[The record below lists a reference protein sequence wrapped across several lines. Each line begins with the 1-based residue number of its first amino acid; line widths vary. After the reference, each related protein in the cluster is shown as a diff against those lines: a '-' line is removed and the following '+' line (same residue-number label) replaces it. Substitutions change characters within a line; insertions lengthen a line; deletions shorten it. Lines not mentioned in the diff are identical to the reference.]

1 MVVATDGIP
10 PAAAQK
16 GLKPQLQQQGY
27 FLACICT
34 PEQDLTFA
42 KPDDTALPKIT
53 ATVVD
58 KLPLNDT
65 ILRLR
70 IKPETPIDF
79 HPGQFLNLHREDE
92 LIRSYSIASLPD
104 EENIELHIELIE
116 NGRMSGWLHDD
127 VAVGETIRLDGPHGD
142 CFYLGTNPAENMLLV
157 GTGSGLAPL
166 WGILRDALKRGH
178 TGAIH
183 LFHGTRQAERLYLV
197 DELRELANKHPN
209 FHYTPCISGEDVPDF
224 CEAGRCNEV
233 ALKYYPKLTG
243 WRLFLC
249 GNPDMVNGMK
259 KKGFLAGAN
268 LTDIH
273 ADPFIIK

>member
-1 MVVATDGIP
+1 MAKITYSEQTYECRSDESVLQCLARHGVELSSSCRAGVCQTCMVVATDGIP

-127 VAVGETIRLDGPHGD
+127 VAVGETITTITSRPS
-142 CFYLGTNPAENMLLV
+142 C
-157 GTGSGLAPL
+157 
-166 WGILRDALKRGH
+166 
-178 TGAIH
+178 
-183 LFHGTRQAERLYLV
+183 ER
-197 DELRELANKHPN
+197 
-209 FHYTPCISGEDVPDF
+209 
-224 CEAGRCNEV
+224 
-233 ALKYYPKLTG
+233 PKTTS
-243 WRLFLC
+243 C
-249 GNPDMVNGMK
+249 
-259 KKGFLAGAN
+259 
-268 LTDIH
+268 
-273 ADPFIIK
+273 